1 MVLMPVCG
9 SSPRDKFANSSE
21 QKSAPLHCCECELA
35 NSTERISS
43 RLHAGDAGDAGDALR
58 RSRRRVSV
66 RRIC

>member
-1 MVLMPVCG
+1 MLLMPVRG
-9 SSPRDKFANSSE
+9 SSPRDKF
-21 QKSAPLHCCECELA
+21 A

-43 RLHAGDAGDAGDALR
+43 RLHAGNAGDGDAGDALR